1 MALLTATGVAIER
14 GDRALLRDISLN
26 IESGEL
32 WQLIGPNGVGKSSL
46 MRALAGLARLG
57 VAGEIRR
64 AATALYVGHSS
75 SLKRALT
82 PVDNL
87 RCHPACDITADN
99 EQIFAALKAV
109 SLTGYE
115 SVPVG
120 ALSAGQQRRVALARL
135 LLSRAGLW
143 FLDEPF
149 TALDAAG
156 CDWLER
162 QIAQQLDAG
171 GAVVFTSHQQSQF
184 GTQQRNLDL
193 ARYVSH

>member
-1 MALLTATGVAIER
+1 MSLLIATDVAIER
-14 GDRALLRDISLN
+14 GDRPLLRNISLQ
-26 IESGEL
+26 IEAGEL

-57 VAGEIRR
+57 VEGDIRR
-64 AATALYVGHSS
+64 NAASLYVGHSS
-75 SLKRALT
+75 ALKRALT

-87 RCHPACDITADN
+87 RCHPACDVTVEY
-99 EQIFAALKAV
+99 EQISAALRSV
-109 SLTGYE
+109 SLAGYE

-120 ALSAGQQRRVALARL
+120 SLSAGQQRRVALARL
-135 LLSRAGLW
+135 PLSRAGLW

-162 QIAQQLDAG
+162 QIAEQLAKG
-171 GAVVFTSHQQSQF
+171 GAVLFTSHQQSQF
-184 GTQQRNLDL
+184 GAQQQNLDL
-193 ARYVSH
+193 AQYATR